1 LFFKDSIEVFQN
13 IPSLERREK
22 TPQPIAYP
30 NIVQVPASPPAP
42 KNPIVISRQPEQPQN
57 VVDLWFQLFSDILG
71 NDRLT
76 EKLCNALYLVLGN
89 EEPIEEGI
97 RANLSE

>member
-1 LFFKDSIEVFQN
+1 
-13 IPSLERREK
+13 
-22 TPQPIAYP
+22 
-30 NIVQVPASPPAP
+30 VQVPASPPAP
-42 KNPIVISRQPEQPQN
+42 KNLVVTPRQPEQPQN

-71 NDRLT
+71 KYQLK

-97 RANLSE
+97 REEKYELENNSD